1 MERQPAPPVP
11 CLPATPAD
19 AETAEADALF
29 AEALDLYRHH
39 ELQGARETLLRLA
52 TIDPR
57 RRGVE
62 SLLREVEGELSGE
75 LDNGNRPGRAPRP
88 HRSILR
94 PVLTGL
100 LLLALVAAVAAALA
114 YSGFLPPAWAVR
126 VFGRSQVQKLI
137 TRGYNFFILDD
148 YPSAIASF
156 NEALA
161 IDPNNAEARQGLQ
174 NATRYQ
180 ELRGLYDQAL
190 ALMKSRAYDQAAT
203 IFQSIIKIDPW
214 YKDADRLLTQ
224 CQTALDLQAL
234 HAQAEGYYAAGDWAR
249 AVSAFRDALSKGI
262 DDPDG
267 AVRARLLDS
276 YVNQGRQEI
285 ALATTRS
292 AIIHAT
298 QSFNSAL
305 ALDSTN
311 AVAQKERQLASQ
323 YLDAFTA
330 YDSGDWRRAVSE
342 LTRILADQPDYGQGQ
357 AVRLLCSSHL
367 KLGDSY
373 QATGQTEP
381 ALQQYSLVLTHSSC
395 DPAEAQSRINALTAT
410 PTPLP
415 TTAN

>member
-1 MERQPAPPVP
+1 MP
-11 CLPATPAD
+11 CPPATPAD

-39 ELQGARETLLRLA
+39 ELKGARETLLRLA

-75 LDNGNRPGRAPRP
+75 LDNGSQPGRAPRP
-88 HRSILR
+88 RRSILR
-94 PVLTGL
+94 PMLTGL
-100 LLLALVAAVAAALA
+100 LLLALVAAVVAALA
-114 YSGFLPPAWAVR
+114 YSGFLPSAWAVR

-137 TRGYNFFILDD
+137 TRGYNFFIVDD

-203 IFQSIIKIDPW
+203 ILQSIIKIDPW
-214 YKDADRLLTQ
+214 YKDADRLLT
-224 CQTALDLQAL
+224 
-234 HAQAEGYYAAGDWAR
+234 
-249 AVSAFRDALSKGI
+249 
-262 DDPDG
+262 
-267 AVRARLLDS
+267 
-276 YVNQGRQEI
+276 QGRQEI

>member
-1 MERQPAPPVP
+1 MP
-11 CLPATPAD
+11 CPPATPAD

-39 ELQGARETLLRLA
+39 ELKGARETLLRLA

-75 LDNGNRPGRAPRP
+75 LDNGSQPGRAPRP
-88 HRSILR
+88 RRSILR
-94 PVLTGL
+94 PMLTGL
-100 LLLALVAAVAAALA
+100 LLLALVAAVVAALA
-114 YSGFLPPAWAVR
+114 YSGFLPSAWAVR

-137 TRGYNFFILDD
+137 TRGYNFFIVDD

-203 IFQSIIKIDPW
+203 ILQSIIKIDPW